1 MTRLGSILLIF
12 LFVPLFAGCARVGA
26 PGPTV
31 VGTPGVGPACPASP
45 LTVVAVANQYG
56 SLALQLGGACVRVFN
71 VMSSAD
77 VDPHDYQVDVV
88 AARAYQSADVIL
100 QNGLGYDEFSEKL
113 VSTLTTKPV
122 VVTFGDVVGLKT
134 GDNPHLWYHP
144 RYVEQIAAATTV
156 AFKRARPEAASYFDQ
171 QARAFESALAE
182 YHGTIAEIRR
192 KYSGT
197 PIGTTETLFVYM
209 AEATG
214 LRILTPERLLDALSE
229 GGQPTVADVTTM
241 QDQIQRRQIRVLVYN
256 AQTESSLTKQW
267 ATMAQA
273 AGVPV
278 VAVTETMTPTD
289 DTFQGWQ
296 VRQLRALLAALG
308 G

>member
-1 MTRLGSILLIF
+1 MNRVRSALLA
-12 LFVPLFAGCARVGA
+12 LVLAPLAAGCATVGA
-26 PGPTV
+26 PAPTV
-31 VGTPGVGPACPASP
+31 VGTPGVGPTCPASP

-71 VMSSAD
+71 VISSVD
-77 VDPHDYQVDVV
+77 IDPHDYQVDAVT
-88 AARAYQSADVIL
+88 ARAYQSADVIL

-122 VVTFGDVVGLKT
+122 VVTFGEVVGLKT

-144 RYVEQIAAATTV
+144 RYVEQIAAAITA
-156 AFKRARPEAASYFDQ
+156 AFKQARPEAASYFDQ
-171 QARAFESALAE
+171 QASAFDRALTDYRA
-182 YHGTIAEIRR
+182 TIAEVRR

-214 LRILTPERLLDALSE
+214 LRILTPERLLDAIAE
-229 GGQPTVADVTTM
+229 GGQPAVADVTTM
-241 QDQIQRRQIRVLVYN
+241 HNQIQQRQIRVLVYN
-256 AQTESSLTKQW
+256 AQTESPLTKQW
-267 ATMAQA
+267 EQLAKS

-278 VAVTETMTPTD
+278 VAVTEVMAPTD
-289 DTFQGWQ
+289 ETFQGWQ
-296 VRQLRALLAALG
+296 IRQLRALLTALG